1 LKKIFF
7 LVNDFNEFNFNE
19 YIQKYLKKIDIS
31 IGTTLPAQNE
41 NFDLIILWNYRK
53 IIKNISKKNIILFHS
68 SELPDGKGWA
78 PIYYAIKN
86 RKKNYVISGIFAD
99 NKVDSGDI
107 IVQAKFQIKDN
118 HTAEFI
124 RKLDSEIS
132 IMLIKKI
139 LIRFNKKQISGKK
152 QIGKISYNLKRNI
165 EDNKIDV
172 NTKFSSNIDH
182 LRACEQKHPAFFYKN
197 KTKYLI
203 FVEPIE
209 KPNFPKDLEIKF
221 FN

>member
-1 LKKIFF
+1 MD
-7 LVNDFNEFNFNE
+7 V
-19 YIQKYLKKIDIS
+19 S
-31 IGTTLPAQNE
+31 IGTNLPAKNE
-41 NFDLIILWNYRK
+41 NFDLIILWNYKK

-182 LRACEQKHPAFFYKN
+182 LRACEQKHPA
-197 KTKYLI
+197 LI
-203 FVEPIE
+203 P
-209 KPNFPKDLEIKF
+209 
-221 FN
+221 

>member
-1 LKKIFF
+1 MKKIFF
-7 LVNDFNEFNFNE
+7 LLNDLNEFDFNEF
-19 YIQKYLKKIDIS
+19 IQKYLKKIDVS

-68 SELPDGKGWA
+68 SDLPDGKGWA

-86 RKKNYVISGIFAD
+86 RKKNYVISCIFAE
-99 NKVDSGDI
+99 NKVDSGNI

-132 IMLIKKI
+132 IILIKKI
-139 LIRFNKKQISGKK
+139 LIRFNKKQILGKK
-152 QIGKISYNLKRNI
+152 QIGKISYNSRRNL

-182 LRACEQKHPAFFYKN
+182 LRACEKKHPAFFYKN
-197 KTKYLI
+197 KTKYLV
-203 FVEPIE
+203 FVEPE
-209 KPNFPKDLEIKF
+209 KKPNFPKDLKINF
-221 FN
+221 FD